1 MPSSVFLQMYPH
13 LEHYWSLEELADL
26 REWAEAR
33 LPVERIAHGGSPRV
47 AETEE
52 LDEVDFSR

>member
-1 MPSSVFLQMYPH
+1 MYPH